1 MATQIGGVSLLS
13 RAGYIRRNG
22 DSSTFKLKSGGHKF
36 GINTTVP
43 TRIVEING
51 PDNVNGGSLRL
62 TFDATSGSAS
72 KYTDFIVGSTG
83 ALTVSSK
90 NGVEIDTVVDDSE
103 YEVITHGNT
112 SATQWATLGAGNT
125 APALPTIGT
134 TFTALID
141 GTNAMGTGTIEAVA
155 TKNDVTFANDLVVEG
170 NFTVSGSSTIID
182 SVTLVTVDNNIQIGT
197 VSSPDEDTADGGGLT
212 LKGTTDKTILWSK
225 AEDSWLFNEGIDVDG
240 HFSASTKSF
249 NIPHP
254 TKKDARLV
262 HGSLEGAEHGV
273 YFRGNST
280 QKEIDLPDYWTN
292 LVDSD
297 TITVQLTAIGS
308 KQDLWVVEVKENKV
322 FIESEQENV
331 SFFYLIQAERKD
343 VDKLEVEVEA

>member
-90 NGVEIDTVVDDSE
+90 NGVGISTVVLNSE
-103 YEVITHGNT
+103 YEVITHGT
-112 SATQWATLGAGNT
+112 TTGEQWTDLGASTGD
-125 APALPTIGT
+125 AVPTIGT
-134 TFTALID
+134 IFTASIN

-155 TKNDVTFANDLVVEG
+155 TKNDITFTNDLVVEG

-197 VSSPDEDTADGGGLT
+197 VSSPTDDTADGGGLT
-212 LKGTTDKTILWSK
+212 LKGDTDKTILWSK
-225 AEDSWLFNEGIDVDG
+225 TDDYWHFNQGIAVDG